1 MPASDL
7 PATLNSDIHTK
18 QLPVVEGQLDHSFAA
33 IDWQAPWLSHITQLG
48 YISNTIERLSRSEPQ
63 RNSLDSLGTLGD
75 LESLDNSK
83 SPNKHDIN
91 ASDINTPDTIAKV
104 LKTAMTQQA
113 DHLEQPLPHTKPTH
127 DHKSQT
133 LQFVSQNV
141 LPEGEAYEQ
150 FIGTTGNIPTRDNL
164 HDLFNGSIWL
174 TFPKTKAM
182 LNYYHMLEIAK
193 QGISE
198 RRGRVRDTITVF
210 DENGAV
216 LVTADPNIGEA
227 LVDFDWQASLV
238 KPRAKWDNPAQPN
251 TSAHAAVYI
260 FGHALLEQLVH
271 PRKPLC
277 AHSIVIHV
285 AQEFFTLLLAER
297 MRYLDDKVA
306 EYMDTLLSNDE
317 VKPRQLAP
325 LPILGV
331 PHFWAENADTDF
343 YEDSYVFRSGRRK
356 KDKK

>member
-7 PATLNSDIHTK
+7 PATLNSDTHTK
-18 QLPVVEGQLDHSFAA
+18 QPPVVEGQLDNSFAT
-33 IDWQAPWLSHITQLG
+33 IDWQVPWLSHITQLS

-63 RNSLDSLGTLGD
+63 RNSLDGLGNLGD
-75 LESLDNSK
+75 SESLDNVK
-83 SPNKHDIN
+83 SLNKYDIN

-104 LKTAMTQQA
+104 LKTAMAQQA
-113 DHLEQPLPHTKPTH
+113 EYLQQPLPHTKPAH

-133 LQFVSQNV
+133 LQFVSQDA
-141 LPEGEAYEQ
+141 LPEGDAYEH

-198 RRGRVRDTITVF
+198 HRGRVRDTITVF

-216 LVTADPNIGEA
+216 LVTSDASIGEA
-227 LVDFDWQASLV
+227 LVNFDWQASLV
-238 KPRAKWDNPAQPN
+238 KPRAKWDNPTQPDDSAQ
-251 TSAHAAVYI
+251 AAVYI

-277 AHSIVIHV
+277 AHSIIIHV
-285 AQEFFTLLLAER
+285 AQEFFTLSLAGR
-297 MRYLDDKVA
+297 MSYLDDKVA
-306 EYMDTLLSNDE
+306 EYMDTLLSDDD

-331 PHFWAENADTDF
+331 PHFWAENANTDF
-343 YEDSYVFRSGRRK
+343 YEDSYVFRNGRRK

>member
-7 PATLNSDIHTK
+7 STRIDSDIHTE
-18 QLPVVEGQLDHSFAA
+18 QQPVVEGQLDNSFAA
-33 IDWQAPWLSHITQLG
+33 IDWQAPWLSHITQLS
-48 YISNTIERLSRSEPQ
+48 YISNTIERLSRSKPH
-63 RNSLDSLGTLGD
+63 RNSLDGSDDSEG
-75 LESLDNSK
+75 LDNEK
-83 SPNKHDIN
+83 ILNRHDIN

-113 DHLEQPLPHTKPTH
+113 EHLQQPLPHTKPSH

-133 LQFVSQNV
+133 LQFVSQNA
-141 LPEGEAYEQ
+141 LPEGEAYEH

-174 TFPKTKAM
+174 TFPKTKAV
-182 LNYYHMLEIAK
+182 LNYHHMLEIAK

-216 LVTADPNIGEA
+216 LVTSDASIGKA
-227 LVDFDWQASLV
+227 LVNFDWQASLV

-251 TSAHAAVYI
+251 TSAQAAVYI

-285 AQEFFTLLLAER
+285 AQEFFTLSLAER
-297 MRYLDDKVA
+297 MRYLDDKTA
-306 EYMDTLLSNDE
+306 EYMDTLLSNDD

-331 PHFWAENADTDF
+331 PHFWAENANTGF
-343 YEDSYVFRSGRRK
+343 YEDRYVFRNGRRK

>member
-1 MPASDL
+1 MSASDL
-7 PATLNSDIHTK
+7 PATHNSVTHTK
-18 QLPVVEGQLDHSFAA
+18 QLPIVEGQLDNSFAA
-33 IDWQAPWLSHITQLG
+33 IDWQVPWLSHITQLI
-48 YISNTIERLSRSEPQ
+48 YISNTIERLSRSKSQ
-63 RNSLDSLGTLGD
+63 RNSLDNLGD
-75 LESLDNSK
+75 LGDSESLDNVK
-83 SPNKHDIN
+83 SIDEYDIN

-104 LKTAMTQQA
+104 LKTAITQQA
-113 DHLEQPLPHTKPTH
+113 DHLQQPLPHTKPAH

-133 LQFVSQNV
+133 LQFVSQDA

-216 LVTADPNIGEA
+216 LVTSDASIGKA
-227 LVDFDWQASLV
+227 LVDFDWQTSLV
-238 KPRAKWDNPAQPN
+238 KPRAKWDNPTQPSSSAQ
-251 TSAHAAVYI
+251 AAVYI

-285 AQEFFTLLLAER
+285 APEFFTLSLAER
-297 MRYLDDKVA
+297 MRYLDDRVA
-306 EYMDTLLSNDE
+306 EYMDTLLSNDD

-356 KDKK
+356 KDKN

>member
-7 PATLNSDIHTK
+7 PTKPDSTACIEPPSKIEGTLDN
-18 QLPVVEGQLDHSFAA
+18 SFAE
-33 IDWQAPWLSHITQLG
+33 IDWQAPWLLHITQRHYL
-48 YISNTIERLSRSEPQ
+48 STTIEHLSRPNQ
-63 RNSLDSLGTLGD
+63 QMNSLS
-75 LESLDNSK
+75 ESDNLDEQYV
-83 SPNKHDIN
+83 D
-91 ASDINTPDTIAKV
+91 ASDISTPDTIANV
-104 LKTAMTQQA
+104 LKTAMQQQA
-113 DHLEQPLPHTKPTH
+113 NHLEQPLPQTKPTH
-127 DHKSQT
+127 NQTPQT
-133 LQFVSQNV
+133 LQFVSQNA

-174 TFPKTKAM
+174 TFPKTKAV

-227 LVDFDWQASLV
+227 LVDFDWQSSLV
-238 KPRAKWDNPAQPN
+238 RPRDKWDDPTQPDDSAQ
-251 TSAHAAVYI
+251 AAVYI
-260 FGHALLEQLVH
+260 FGHALLEQLLY

-285 AQEFFTLLLAER
+285 TQRFFTLPLAER
-297 MRYLDDKVA
+297 IRFLDDKVA
-306 EYMDTLLSNDE
+306 EYMDTLLSKDD
-317 VKPRQLAP
+317 VTPRQLAP

-331 PHFWAENADTDF
+331 PHFWAENAVPDF
-343 YEDSYVFRSGRRK
+343 YEDSYVFRSGRRQKNK
-356 KDKK
+356 KE

>member
-7 PATLNSDIHTK
+7 STKPDSTACIEPPSKIEGTLDN
-18 QLPVVEGQLDHSFAA
+18 SFAE
-33 IDWQAPWLSHITQLG
+33 IDWQAPWLLHITQQHYL
-48 YISNTIERLSRSEPQ
+48 STTIEHLSRPSQQMNSSNESV
-63 RNSLDSLGTLGD
+63 SLDNA
-75 LESLDNSK
+75 ESLDT
-83 SPNKHDIN
+83 HGIN
-91 ASDINTPDTIAKV
+91 ACNISTPDTIANV
-104 LKTAMTQQA
+104 LKTSMQQQA
-113 DHLEQPLPHTKPTH
+113 NHLEQPLPQTKPTH
-127 DHKSQT
+127 NQTPQT
-133 LQFVSQNV
+133 LQFVSQNA
-141 LPEGEAYEQ
+141 LPEGEAYEH

-174 TFPKTKAM
+174 TFPKTKAV

-227 LVDFDWQASLV
+227 LVDFDWQSSLV
-238 KPRAKWDNPAQPN
+238 RPRDKWDDPTQPDDSAQ
-251 TSAHAAVYI
+251 AAVYI
-260 FGHALLEQLVH
+260 FGHALLEQLLY

-285 AQEFFTLLLAER
+285 IQRFFTLPLAER
-297 MRYLDDKVA
+297 IRFLDDKVA
-306 EYMDTLLSNDE
+306 EYMDTLLSKDD
-317 VKPRQLAP
+317 VTPRQLAP

-331 PHFWAENADTDF
+331 PHFWAENAVPDF
-343 YEDSYVFRSGRRK
+343 YEDSYVFRSGRRQKNK
-356 KDKK
+356 KE

>member
-7 PATLNSDIHTK
+7 PATLNSDTHTK
-18 QLPVVEGQLDHSFAA
+18 QLPVVEGQLDHSFAT

-48 YISNTIERLSRSEPQ
+48 YISNTIEHLSHSKSQ
-63 RNSLDSLGTLGD
+63 RNSLDNLGD
-75 LESLDNSK
+75 LGDSESLDNVK
-83 SPNKHDIN
+83 SPNRHDIN
-91 ASDINTPDTIAKV
+91 ASGINTPDTIAKV

-113 DHLEQPLPHTKPTH
+113 NHLEQPLPHTKPAH

-133 LQFVSQNV
+133 LQFVSQNA
-141 LPEGEAYEQ
+141 LPEGEVYEH

-238 KPRAKWDNPAQPN
+238 KPRAKWDNPTQPDNSAQ
-251 TSAHAAVYI
+251 AAVYI

-285 AQEFFTLLLAER
+285 AQEFFTLSLAER
-297 MRYLDDKVA
+297 MSYLDDKVA
-306 EYMDTLLSNDE
+306 KYMDTLLSNDD

-331 PHFWAENADTDF
+331 PHFWAKNADTGF

-356 KDKK
+356 KDKN

>member
-7 PATLNSDIHTK
+7 PTKPDSDTCT
-18 QLPVVEGQLDHSFAA
+18 DHSPVIEGKLDNSFAE
-33 IDWQAPWLSHITQLG
+33 IDWQAPWLLHITQRHYL
-48 YISNTIERLSRSEPQ
+48 STTIEHLSRPSQ
-63 RNSLDSLGTLGD
+63 QMNSLSESDSLD
-75 LESLDNSK
+75 NAESLDT
-83 SPNKHDIN
+83 HGIN
-91 ASDINTPDTIAKV
+91 ACNISTPDTIANV
-104 LKTAMTQQA
+104 LKTAMQQQA
-113 DHLEQPLPHTKPTH
+113 NHLEQPLPQTKPTH
-127 DHKSQT
+127 NQTPQT
-133 LQFVSQNV
+133 LQFVSQNA

-174 TFPKTKAM
+174 TFPKTKAV

-227 LVDFDWQASLV
+227 LVDFDWQSSLV
-238 KPRAKWDNPAQPN
+238 RPRDKWDDPTQPDHSAQ
-251 TSAHAAVYI
+251 AAVYI
-260 FGHALLEQLVH
+260 FGHALLEQLIA

-277 AHSIVIHV
+277 AHSVVISV
-285 AQEFFTLLLAER
+285 NQDFFALSTQQRIAFLDNKLA
-297 MRYLDDKVA
+297 D
-306 EYMDTLLSNDE
+306 YMNELLSKDT
-317 VKPRQLAP
+317 VTPRHLSP

-331 PHFWAENADTDF
+331 PHFWAENAVPDF
-343 YEDSYVFRSGRRK
+343 YEDSYVFRSGRRQKNK
-356 KDKK
+356 KE

>member
-7 PATLNSDIHTK
+7 PATLNSDTHTK
-18 QLPVVEGQLDHSFAA
+18 QLPVVEGQLDNSFAE
-33 IDWQAPWLSHITQLG
+33 IDWQAPWLSHIVQLH
-48 YISNTIERLSRSEPQ
+48 YLSNSIEHLSRPSQ
-63 RNSLDSLGTLGD
+63 QNSLSESDSLD
-75 LESLDNSK
+75 EQ
-83 SPNKHDIN
+83 HVN
-91 ASDINTPDTIAKV
+91 ASDINTPDTIANV
-104 LKTAMTQQA
+104 LKTAMQQQVN
-113 DHLEQPLPHTKPTH
+113 HLEQPLPQTKPTH
-127 DHKSQT
+127 NQTPQT
-133 LQFVSQNV
+133 LQFVSQNA

-238 KPRAKWDNPAQPN
+238 KPRAKWDNPTQPDNSAQ
-251 TSAHAAVYI
+251 AAVYI

-285 AQEFFTLLLAER
+285 AQEFFTLSLAER
-297 MRYLDDKVA
+297 MRYLDDKVSK
-306 EYMDTLLSNDE
+306 YMDTLLSNDD

-331 PHFWAENADTDF
+331 PHFWAENANTGF
-343 YEDSYVFRSGRRK
+343 YEDRYVFRNGRRK

>member
-1 MPASDL
+1 
-7 PATLNSDIHTK
+7 
-18 QLPVVEGQLDHSFAA
+18 
-33 IDWQAPWLSHITQLG
+33 LG

-113 DHLEQPLPHTKPTH
+113 DHLE
-127 DHKSQT
+127 
-133 LQFVSQNV
+133 QNV

-251 TSAHAAVYI
+251 TSAQAAVYI